1 MSVLGTI
8 DGEGFLSI
16 ITEEVDGRVHFLA
29 DADIDAD
36 GANGQNS
43 ASAAYKVDNSGTEL
57 LANGGMK
64 ILAGTGKVICAFSWA
79 REIVLLGSDN
89 QPKIFPGGVIASTTW
104 YKHPGKRRNDPEAYV
119 DAETIPYIVVPNLIV
134 QGTVG
139 IVCGCKARVTYKGNS
154 VDCVVADK
162 GPIDKI
168 GELSIAAARAIG
180 IPPSPRNG
188 GTEKQEVF
196 YELWPGVAAP
206 GFVLQPA

>member
-79 REIVLLGSDN
+79 REIVLLGSDRGN
-89 QPKIFPGGVIASTTW
+89 INSRDAGKQRLLRGASWNNGAWTCRSANRNFSGVSN
-104 YKHPGKRRNDPEAYV
+104 R
-119 DAETIPYIVVPNLIV
+119 YINFGL
-134 QGTVG
+134 
-139 IVCGCKARVTYKGNS
+139 R
-154 VDCVVADK
+154 VVAVT
-162 GPIDKI
+162 
-168 GELSIAAARAIG
+168 
-180 IPPSPRNG
+180 PR
-188 GTEKQEVF
+188 TS
-196 YELWPGVAAP
+196 
-206 GFVLQPA
+206 